1 MSRWDDFGM
10 VGYPESRVGITHS
23 DTLEESL
30 TWNFLEKQATR
41 LRFAGKFIDRT
52 KPDWYYCIVEN
63 GVVFKFHPDELLFY
77 ALDLEQLVWRRNQ
90 ALASL
95 YLNPYLRFQEFR
107 RFVDCYP
114 HAEETE

>member
-10 VGYPESRVGITHS
+10 VGIRNRVGITHS
-23 DTLEESL
+23 YTLEESL
-30 TWNFLEKQATR
+30 TQNFLEQQATR

-52 KPDWYYCIVEN
+52 KPDWYYCVVEN
-63 GVVFKFHPDELLFY
+63 GIAFKFHPDEMLFY
-77 ALDLEQLVWRRNQ
+77 ELDLEQLVWRRNQ

-95 YLNPYLRFQEFR
+95 YFDTYLRFQEFH

-114 HAEETE
+114 HADETE